1 MTVPILQSLLLA
13 DHVYRDQLTGKH
25 IICGVFSTIYF
36 TPNPPTPTPAQA
48 TPSSSPA
55 IHESSR
61 PGDSALPAQGN
72 GASASGG
79 QSLPTGNPVVPSTP
93 DKGLSAAGHGESHIP
108 PHQRQQPIQQLM
120 QAGSPFVYFSV
131 TELVGRKTFEV
142 RYVDLKDN
150 RTLFQTELPIECSD
164 PLLTIEVTLPLPR
177 LPLVALE
184 ERSYALEV
192 VCDGQLLGTYRVLAR
207 ITPSSSSLGSSSPGN
222 N

>member
-1 MTVPILQSLLLA
+1 M
-13 DHVYRDQLTGKH
+13 TGKH
-25 IICGVFSTIYF
+25 IICGIFSTIYF
-36 TPNPPTPTPAQA
+36 TPNPSPSGPIQTTPP
-48 TPSSSPA
+48 PSGTA
-55 IHESSR
+55 IHESNRS
-61 PGDSALPAQGN
+61 GSDGLPSAQGN
-72 GASASGG
+72 GASAGG
-79 QSLPTGNPVVPSTP
+79 TQPPPAGNPAVPSSP
-93 DKGLSAAGHGESHIP
+93 DKPLGTGEHGEAHP
-108 PHQRQQPIQQLM
+108 PQRQQTIQNLM

-142 RYVDLKDN
+142 RYVDLKEN
-150 RTLFQTELPIECSD
+150 QTLFQTELPIECQD

-207 ITPSSSSLGSSSPGN
+207 ITPGSVPPGN